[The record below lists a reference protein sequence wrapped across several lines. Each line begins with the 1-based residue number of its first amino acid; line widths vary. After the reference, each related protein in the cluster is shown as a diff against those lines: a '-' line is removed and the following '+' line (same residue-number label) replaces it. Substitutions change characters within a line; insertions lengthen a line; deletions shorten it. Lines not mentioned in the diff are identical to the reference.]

1 MATEIQE
8 LDTQLMVAKKIY
20 MSGKNYSN
28 LVCKAW
34 LKSINDETTSLK
46 NNSTN
51 SNKNSQSASVNN
63 KKQEDF
69 FSC

>member
-63 KKQEDF
+63 K
-69 FSC
+69 

>member
-63 KKQEDF
+63 KQQEDF

>member
-8 LDTQLMVAKKIY
+8 LDTQLMVAKKMY